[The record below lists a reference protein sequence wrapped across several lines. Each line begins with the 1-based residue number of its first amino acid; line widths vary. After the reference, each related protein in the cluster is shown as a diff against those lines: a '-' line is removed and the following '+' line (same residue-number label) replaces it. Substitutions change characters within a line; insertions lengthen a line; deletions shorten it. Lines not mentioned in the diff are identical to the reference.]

1 MMATLW
7 PETLIQG
14 AGSFLLTYAV
24 HSTVLLGGAWLVCR
38 KLGGRLLW
46 LQDSLWKTALIGG
59 ILTAAVQLAAGVQP
73 LAGRIPLAVGAQ
85 AAQPAPQGVA
95 MLPPLP
101 STLTELPVLAAASQP
116 DVIFLTPKTL
126 AAAPPAAAW
135 GWPGAMLA
143 LGGLWLAVALVMLSR
158 RGLALTQLQKQLS
171 LRQPLLDPQ
180 LCQMV
185 EELRQEGGLHGPV
198 RLSVS
203 ANLSVPLA
211 MGLWRPEICL
221 PLRVL
226 SDLSPEQQKAVLA
239 HEMAHLIR
247 RDPSWLLLC
256 RAIES
261 VLFFQPLNR
270 LAAQRLAA
278 LSEYLCDDWSV
289 EQTGRR
295 LVFARC
301 LTEVASWVVAQEP
314 ELLPCMANKSSE
326 LSRRIGRL
334 LEQQRSPWPTRRP
347 LWLQPLL
354 AGVLLAVAACAPR
367 VCQVAVASPRVEPWP
382 QPFAEV
388 ETDTDYPVPAQG
400 PAAEPLVVFA
410 ANELPAEGRAA
421 GESSKGTKSSK
432 ARPLPAPV
440 PPAAPARPVPPTP
453 PTVPTPPTAP
463 TAPTPPTAPVPPFPP
478 FPSVPPIPP
487 IPPLPVVAFGGPEGS
502 DNLRRSF
509 DELTR
514 EQSRLAQELS
524 PSAEVLA
531 QLNAKSTELS
541 RAIEHGDKEAQ
552 RRLERELGE
561 LAARV
566 RPSPEA
572 MRRLREL
579 SRDIGRQARQLAR
592 LDEHML
598 SEAERRAIH
607 DEAAAAAAQAQK
619 EVAREFVRGDG
630 PDGRINHEELK
641 ATLAAERARLA
652 QERIHLEQ
660 ERARLEQERARL
672 AEQRQRLATDRE
684 HDRLGRDKDAA
695 RSHHAESDEQ

>member
-46 LQDSLWKTALIGG
+46 LQDSVWKTALVGG
-59 ILTAAVQLAAGVQP
+59 ILTASVQLAAGVQP
-73 LAGRIPLAVGAQ
+73 LAGRIPIAVSAK
-85 AAQPAPQGVA
+85 AAAPQYVA

-101 STLTELPVLAAASQP
+101 STLAELPVMPAAPQP
-116 DVIFLTPKTL
+116 EVIFLASKTL
-126 AAAPPAAAW
+126 AAPPATTW
-135 GWPGAMLA
+135 GWPAAMLL
-143 LGGLWLAVALVMLSR
+143 LGGLWLAVALIMLAR
-158 RGLALTQLQKQLS
+158 RGLALMRLQKQLS
-171 LRQPLLDPQ
+171 LRQPLRDPQ

-185 EELRQEGGLHGPV
+185 EQLRQEGGLHAPV

-211 MGLWRPEICL
+211 MGLWRKEICL
-221 PLRVL
+221 PLRAQ

-256 RAIES
+256 RALES

-314 ELLPCMANKSSE
+314 VLIPGMANKSSE
-326 LSRRIGRL
+326 LSQRIGRL

-354 AGVLLAVAACAPR
+354 AAVLLVVAACAPR

-382 QPFAEV
+382 QTFAEADSDADS
-388 ETDTDYPVPAQG
+388 DTDYPVLAQEPAT
-400 PAAEPLVVFA
+400 PPLVFA
-410 ANELPAEGRAA
+410 ANELPAQGRAA
-421 GESSKGTKSSK
+421 SESVKGAKGVK
-432 ARPLPAPV
+432 NRPLPAPI
-440 PPAAPARPVPPTP
+440 PPVAAARPVPPTP
-453 PTVPTPPTAP
+453 PTAP
-463 TAPTPPTAPVPPFPP
+463 TAPAPPAAPVPPLAPL
-478 FPSVPPIPP
+478 PP
-487 IPPLPVVAFGGPEGS
+487 IPPLPVLAGPEGS
-502 DNLRRSF
+502 DALRRGL

-524 PSAEVLA
+524 PPAEVLA
-531 QLNAKSTELS
+531 QLNEKSTELS
-541 RAIEHGDKEAQ
+541 RAIEHGDKDAQ

-561 LAARV
+561 IAARV

-592 LDEHML
+592 LDEHAL
-598 SEAERRAIH
+598 SAAERRAMH
-607 DEAAAAAAQAQK
+607 DEVNAAVAQAQK
-619 EVAREFVRGDG
+619 EVAREFANR
-630 PDGRINHEELK
+630 DGRDEHLNDARINGEELK
-641 ATLAAERARLA
+641 ANLATERARLA
-652 QERIHLEQ
+652 QERLHLEQ
-660 ERARLEQERARL
+660 ERTRLTQERARL
-672 AEQRQRLATDRE
+672 AEQRQRLDAERE
-684 HDRLGRDKDAA
+684 RLSRGADSA
-695 RSHHAESDEQ
+695 RPRHAEPDEE